1 MPIQVAP
8 CKEKVR
14 TRLGFK
20 DLRLVTGRRKEC
32 VCALCTQMSEHTRIC
47 VTDDRANVKVLIV
60 MYLKGVLSFVVIV
73 FHLK

>member
-8 CKEKVR
+8 CEEKVR

-20 DLRLVTGRRKEC
+20 HLRLVTGRRKEC
-32 VCALCTQMSEHTRIC
+32 VCVLCTQMSEHTRIS

-60 MYLKGVLSFVVIV
+60 VYLKGVLSFVVVV
-73 FHLK
+73 FYLK